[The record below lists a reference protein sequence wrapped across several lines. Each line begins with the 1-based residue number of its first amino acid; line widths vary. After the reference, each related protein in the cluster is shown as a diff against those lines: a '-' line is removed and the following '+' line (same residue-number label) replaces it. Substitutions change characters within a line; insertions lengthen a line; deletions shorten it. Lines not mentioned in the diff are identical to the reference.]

1 MEKKAAEKSRLTFV
15 DELKSKIRAFVVEN
29 FMFGDGDGLCD
40 DTSFVENGIV
50 DSTGILELVEFLES
64 EFSISIADEELVP
77 ENLGSIDVV
86 CGFLE
91 RKNAGPL
98 GSLQM
103 S

>member
-1 MEKKAAEKSRLTFV
+1 MERKTGEERRTGFTENLKSRIRSFV
-15 DELKSKIRAFVVEN
+15 IEN
-29 FMFGDGDGLCD
+29 FMFGEGDGLCD

-64 EFSISIADEELVP
+64 EFAISIADEELVP

-91 RKNAGPL
+91 RKRAASAVQ
-98 GSLQM
+98 GSP
-103 S
+103 